1 MVTPQAPLIAFD
13 PSGPI
18 SLEEGQ
24 NYTIRCSATVKGT
37 IILTQD
43 RMPLDHSLG
52 AELQHDLVHVNKD
65 SVGEYSCQL
74 SVGGSMVAKVTTT
87 VDVQAVRPKAP
98 PSEPV
103 VKWLTE
109 KRILVSWLPV
119 VLKPWQSVEGIKL
132 NWEERNPPKKIARLS
147 VPVENTSVI
156 IDVNTTSLVF
166 ISVWMYNKAGDGPIA
181 VLNVTISLL
190 TTTEPPSSTTPTG
203 PLNVTFGRGMYTAAV
218 GETVT
223 MTCRTNIPGPMEIF
237 VHNMDTLSNTSMSD
251 SVTYT
256 LREVTLEDSKKY
268 FCHRPD
274 RVVVFKLN
282 VVDFRVNC
290 SVVSSQTIK
299 VHVEPSLPSDVDIVV
314 NYVKISGSSLLE
326 NLNPTHHSK
335 QLPSTGTAI
344 LDELLPDT
352 RYRIV
357 VNKGTLTSS
366 SHLLHTCP
374 DVKTFEVFKITREM
388 VAVTGVEG
396 DTAVVSLIKILTELN
411 IAGISE
417 GLAEVQVQI
426 RDQWQTIDNFSQA
439 LSVPLVGGTGVLK
452 IRVHIGDGD
461 WQESDVSFTIQ
472 TTTTPTT
479 INIGVIYG
487 TIIIGGILIAVIIAL
502 MVLIMKYV
510 QIHRREKDKG
520 LLLLLHLLCF
530 YCRFSSLF
538 NTFFY

>member
-1 MVTPQAPLIAFD
+1 
-13 PSGPI
+13 
-18 SLEEGQ
+18 
-24 NYTIRCSATVKGT
+24 
-37 IILTQD
+37 
-43 RMPLDHSLG
+43 
-52 AELQHDLVHVNKD
+52 
-65 SVGEYSCQL
+65 
-74 SVGGSMVAKVTTT
+74 
-87 VDVQAVRPKAP
+87 
-98 PSEPV
+98 
-103 VKWLTE
+103 
-109 KRILVSWLPV
+109 
-119 VLKPWQSVEGIKL
+119 
-132 NWEERNPPKKIARLS
+132 
-147 VPVENTSVI
+147 
-156 IDVNTTSLVF
+156 
-166 ISVWMYNKAGDGPIA
+166 
-181 VLNVTISLL
+181 
-190 TTTEPPSSTTPTG
+190 
-203 PLNVTFGRGMYTAAV
+203 
-218 GETVT
+218 
-223 MTCRTNIPGPMEIF
+223 
-237 VHNMDTLSNTSMSD
+237 
-251 SVTYT
+251 
-256 LREVTLEDSKKY
+256 
-268 FCHRPD
+268 
-274 RVVVFKLN
+274 
-282 VVDFRVNC
+282 
-290 SVVSSQTIK
+290 
-299 VHVEPSLPSDVDIVV
+299 VDIVV